1 MRHPKLLSR
10 DDILFEDE
18 TINSLQIGYTL
29 LLHSVRGGFWAKIVD
44 IHPRGY
50 YDAMVF
56 SRDLSGQ
63 TINFGDMIKVHKRH
77 IHGIGIPWD
86 LQN

>member
-1 MRHPKLLSR
+1 MKHPKLLSR
-10 DDILFEDE
+10 DTVDDALLN
-18 TINSLQIGYTL
+18 TIEVGYSL

-63 TINFGDMIKVHKRH
+63 TISFGDMIKVHKRH
-77 IHGIGIPWD
+77 IHGIGIPYEAHT
-86 LQN
+86 L